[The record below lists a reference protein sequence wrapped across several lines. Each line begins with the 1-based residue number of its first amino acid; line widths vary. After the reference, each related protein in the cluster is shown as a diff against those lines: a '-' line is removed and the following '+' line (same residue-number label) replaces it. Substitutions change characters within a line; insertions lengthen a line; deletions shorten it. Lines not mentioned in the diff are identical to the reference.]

1 MRRILVKDQ
10 QSKVLATVGDT
21 EITEFDVKS
30 YISQMDPQIA
40 AQFQSEEG
48 EKQILDELIRQELLY
63 LDAKENKFDEEEEF
77 INVLDQT
84 KKNLLKSY
92 AFAKTIEG
100 HDVTEDEVK
109 EFYKKVKDNLKV
121 PATAHAAHILVE
133 DEDEAKKIKEKIEAG
148 EDFAALAQEHSSC
161 PSKDNGGDLGQFYPG
176 QMVPEF
182 DEKVFSMEKGE
193 ISDPVKTDFGYHI
206 IKLIDLTPE
215 RERTFDETKNELQ
228 NEVLRLKQQES
239 YLGKIDELEKKYPVK
254 KN

>member
-1 MRRILVKDQ
+1 MNEQ
-10 QSKVLATVGDT
+10 QNKVLATVGGT
-21 EITEFDVKS
+21 EITEFDVKD
-30 YISQMDPQIA
+30 YIAQMDPQIA
-40 AQFQSEEG
+40 VQFQSGEG

-63 LDAKENKFDEEEEF
+63 LDAKENNFDEEEEF
-77 INVLDQT
+77 VKVLEQT

-100 HDVTEDEVK
+100 HDVTEEEVK
-109 EFYKKVKDNLKV
+109 EFYEKVKDNLKV
-121 PATAHAAHILVE
+121 PATAHAAHILVD
-133 DEDEAKKIKEKIEAG
+133 DEEEAKKIKARVEAG
-148 EDFAALAQEHSSC
+148 EDFGELAKENSTC

-206 IKLIDLTPE
+206 IKLIDITPE
-215 RERTFDETKNELQ
+215 RERTFDETKHELQ

-239 YLGKIDELEKKYPVK
+239 YIEKIDALEKAFPVK
-254 KN
+254 RN